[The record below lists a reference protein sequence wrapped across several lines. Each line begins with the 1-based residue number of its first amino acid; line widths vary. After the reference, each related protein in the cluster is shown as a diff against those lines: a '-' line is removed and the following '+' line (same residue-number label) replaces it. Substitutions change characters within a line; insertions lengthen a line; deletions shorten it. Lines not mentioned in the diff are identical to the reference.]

1 VVNAQ
6 DARAAHASMAG
17 VLQSL
22 TSMLDLVDVGSRT
35 LASYQGIAPDYLLE
49 ELRHAAAPLRGAR
62 VLHVNATPY
71 GGGVSE
77 LLRSVVPLLDDLGV
91 VAHWRIIR
99 GEDRF
104 FDVTKAMHNGLQGA
118 ERGLTPE
125 QQATYLEIA
134 RRNAKAFDEE
144 YDFVFVH
151 DPQPAAL
158 LSLRG
163 KGTARWIWRCHIDT
177 CEPNAEVWRFLR
189 PFLADYDA
197 AIFTMAEFAPPDV
210 PTPRI
215 EVIPPAI
222 DPCSP
227 KNLTL
232 PTETAR
238 QVLEWLGVRTDRP
251 LVTQVSR
258 FDPWK
263 DPLGVL
269 RAYRMARQEVP
280 GLQLVLAGSLAL
292 DDPEGWGVYESIR
305 EEAGDD
311 PLVHV
316 FTNLVGVGNVEV
328 NALQARSDVVVQKS
342 IREGFG
348 LVVSE
353 TLWKGTPV
361 VAGNAGGIPLQMA
374 DGAGGLLVDSVEAC
388 AGAIRALLRDRERG
402 RALGAAG
409 RERVREHF
417 LTPRLVLDHLRL
429 MRALAADR
437 FPSRDRQ
444 WWLDHDPVCGM
455 SLGKARSW
463 TAVRGGVEYGFCS
476 ARCRS
481 HFLDRPERYV
491 GAGA

>member
-1 VVNAQ
+1 
-6 DARAAHASMAG
+6 
-17 VLQSL
+17 
-22 TSMLDLVDVGSRT
+22 MLDLVEVGPRT
-35 LASYQGIAPDYLLE
+35 LASYQGMAPDHLLE
-49 ELRHAAAPLRGAR
+49 ELRRAAGSLRGAR
-62 VLHVNATPY
+62 VLHLNATPY

-77 LLRSVVPLLDDLGV
+77 LLRSVVPLLNDLGL
-91 VAHWRIIR
+91 VAHWRVIR

-104 FDVTKAMHNGLQGA
+104 FRVTKAMHNGLQGA

-125 QQATYLEIA
+125 EEAAYVEIS
-134 RRNAKAFDEE
+134 RRNAESFDEE
-144 YDFVFVH
+144 YDFIFVH
-151 DPQPAAL
+151 DPQPAAIL
-158 LSLRG
+158 TLRG
-163 KGTARWIWRCHIDT
+163 KGSARWIWRCHIDT
-177 CEPNAEVWRFLR
+177 SEPNAAVWAFLR
-189 PFLADYDA
+189 PFLVDYDA

-215 EVIPPAI
+215 DVIPPAI

-227 KNLTL
+227 KNLRL
-232 PTETAR
+232 PADTAR
-238 QVLEWLGVRTDRP
+238 QVLEWLGVWTDRP

-258 FDPWK
+258 FDAWK

-269 RAYRMARQEVP
+269 RAYRRVREEVP
-280 GLQLVLAGSLAL
+280 ELQLVLAGSLAL
-292 DDPEGWGVYESIR
+292 DDPEGWEVYQAIR
-305 EEAGDD
+305 KEAGDD

-328 NALQARSDVVVQKS
+328 NALQALSDVVVQKS

-374 DGAGGLLVDSVEAC
+374 DGAGGLLVGSVEEC
-388 AGAIRALLRDRERG
+388 AEAIGMLLRDRERG

-429 MRALAADR
+429 MRALAANR

-455 SLGKARSW
+455 SLGKERSW
-463 TAVRGGVEYGFCS
+463 SAAHGGVEYGFCS

-481 HFLDRPERYV
+481 QFLDRPERYV
-491 GAGA
+491 GAEA